1 MWPIGG
7 AGRLRTTPDRLLGNV
22 TDLSKQGLGTDGL
35 FTASPS
41 SIKTWTGRIDPLNP
55 VVEEINIEDIA
66 HALARQCRYN
76 GHCEGHLS
84 VARHSIWVSYVLELQ
99 AYSLITQLAGLL
111 HDSAEAYLGDLVRP
125 LKHTEFGAMYLEA
138 EKRLE
143 AVIAERFGL
152 EYPFPSSVYEADN
165 YVLLK
170 LELPDLR
177 YNYRGDYRDDEAAF
191 LERYNELTSALK

>member
-1 MWPIGG
+1 M
-7 AGRLRTTPDRLLGNV
+7 
-22 TDLSKQGLGTDGL
+22 TDLSKQGLGADGL
-35 FTASPS
+35 FTTSPS

-55 VVEEINIEDIA
+55 TVEDINIEDIA

-84 VARHSIWVSYVLELQ
+84 VARHSIWVSYVLELGGRN
-99 AYSLITQLAGLL
+99 LRTQLAGLL

-143 AVIAERFGL
+143 TVIAERFGL
-152 EYPFPSSVYEADN
+152 EYPFQQSVYDADN

-177 YNYRGDYRDDEAAF
+177 YNYRGNYQDDEAAF
-191 LERYNELTSALK
+191 LERYRELVDGMEVGGANT